1 MLLKG
6 ILTICTQCHERCIIS
21 SQDPSCSKWKDR
33 LWLDRGTIL
42 CRFCKD
48 ITQCAQCARDI
59 TRFGYGMQKD
69 SDVAKKL
76 FDNFLARKEVRI
88 S

>member
-6 ILTICTQCHERCIIS
+6 QVTTCTECPERCTIT

-33 LWLDRGTIL
+33 LWLDRGSIL

-48 ITQCAQCARDI
+48 ITACAQCARDI
-59 TRFGYGMQKD
+59 ARTGYGMQ
-69 SDVAKKL
+69 SDKITSAKIYTEYIK
-76 FDNFLARKEVRI
+76 RKRDRV
-88 S
+88 

>member
-6 ILTICTQCHERCIIS
+6 VLTICTECKERCIIS

-33 LWLDRGTIL
+33 LWLDRGSIL

-48 ITQCAQCARDI
+48 ITQCAQCARSIDR
-59 TRFGYGMQKD
+59 TGYGMQSDKSISDKLYVEWKKRKD
-69 SDVAKKL
+69 DRV
-76 FDNFLARKEVRI
+76 
-88 S
+88 

>member
-6 ILTICTQCHERCIIS
+6 QITTCTECPERCTLTT
-21 SQDPSCSKWKDR
+21 QDPSCSKWKDR
-33 LWLDRGTIL
+33 LWLDRGSIL

-59 TRFGYGMQKD
+59 ARTGYGMQ
-69 SDVAKKL
+69 SDKITSAKIYTEYIK
-76 FDNFLARKEVRI
+76 RRRVRV
-88 S
+88 

>member
-6 ILTICTQCHERCIIS
+6 IQQICTECNERCTIS

-33 LWLDRGTIL
+33 LWLDRGSIL

-48 ITQCAQCARDI
+48 ITQCAQCAKAIDH
-59 TRFGYGMQKD
+59 TGYGMQEDKNI
-69 SDVAKKL
+69 SAKL
-76 FDNFLARKEVRI
+76 YMEYMNRKRDRV
-88 S
+88 